1 MISQV
6 MEFQLSYLKI
16 LKNEAVKVLY
26 SICQQIWKTQ
36 QWPQCWKRSVFIPM
50 PKKGNS
56 KEFSTC
62 HAIVLIS
69 LASKVMFKI
78 PQAKLQHY
86 MNWELSDV
94 QTGSRNQRANWQHP
108 LDHRESKGIPENIS
122 VCFTDYAKAFHKKD
136 HNKLWK
142 ILKEMGVPD
151 HLTCLLKSLYVG
163 QKVTVRIICRTTGK
177 FKTGKEAWQGVHSHS
192 GYLTSIQD
200 TSFNI
205 MDCINPKLE

>member
-1 MISQV
+1 

-16 LKNEAVKVLY
+16 LKNEAVKVLH

-36 QWPQCWKRSVFIPM
+36 QWPQCWKRSVFIPIQ
-50 PKKGNS
+50 KKGNS
-56 KEFSTC
+56 NESSTY
-62 HAIVLIS
+62 HAIARIS
-69 LASKVMFKI
+69 FASKVMLKI
-78 PQAKLQHY
+78 LQAKLQHY
-86 MNWELSDV
+86 MNWELPDV
-94 QTGSRNQRANWQHP
+94 QTGLKNQRSNWQYP

-163 QKVTVRIICRTTGK
+163 QKVAVRIIHGITER
-177 FKTGKEAWQGVHSHS
+177 FKTGKEVTKCTLSPW
-192 GYLTSIQD
+192 L
-200 TSFNI
+200 FNFYI
-205 MDCINPKLE
+205 G